1 MFFLIIFLGRK
12 RMDAATEFFGKNFL
26 GDLRKCLVLLKKH
39 VVLAP
44 HGDFAKSFS
53 MEFGLIIDFGL
64 DFAWKDVEEHVPEHT
79 MGTGELLTVSV
90 IE

>member
-1 MFFLIIFLGRK
+1 MLINIILGRK
-12 RMDAATEFFGKNFL
+12 RMNAATEFFGENFL
-26 GDLRKCLVLLKKH
+26 GDLCKTLVLLKKH

-44 HGDFAKSFS
+44 YGDFAKSFS

-64 DFAWKDVEEHVPEHT
+64 DFAWKYVEEHVPEHT
-79 MGTGELLTVSV
+79 MGAGELLTVSV